1 MLITKQKG
9 EIMDLFEIFGIV
21 LDWGFIVQVMILI
34 TLLYIAHDINKIV
47 GYQHSLLMSD
57 LDKGRKN

>member
-21 LDWGFIVQVMILI
+21 LDWGFIVQVLILI
-34 TLLYIAHDINKIV
+34 TLLYIAHDISKIRD
-47 GYQHSLLMSD
+47 YHQYNYEQNY
-57 LDKGRKN
+57 RKEKK